1 MKNDYIAKQKYAE
14 EQKRLDAIKKTTFLI
29 QLKEV
34 MDTEEGKELLKYL
47 LHNMYLFREIFTG
60 NSRTY
65 LLEGKRQVGLLLWRK
80 MKEADPEL
88 ALKIMKDLGEEDAK

>member
-1 MKNDYIAKQKYAE
+1 MKNDYIVKQKYAE
-14 EQKRLDAIKKTTFLI
+14 EQKRLDAIKKNTFLI

-34 MDTEEGKELLKYL
+34 MDTDSGKELLKYL

-65 LLEGKRQVGLLLWRK
+65 LLEGKRQMGLLLWRK
-80 MKEADPEL
+80 MKEADSDM
-88 ALKIMKDLGEEDAK
+88 ALEIMKELGEEDAK